1 MFKGWYSNMRSAIKI
16 SSLLLAV
23 VMLVSAIFVSG
34 CSFAPE
40 WSYKTSEKE
49 LAIGVY
55 ICALRSA
62 YSKAETKA
70 KELEDYDSSKDSWL
84 DMEITDDDGNT
95 EVARTWIKQKAE
107 EQCLEYLVI
116 ENELKSTGATTDSA
130 KMDEARAQAKTSWEV
145 GQQTMYGQM
154 PAAKTSL
161 EKYGVSLDSYTY
173 VVADAPQNEETLFDF
188 LYSSEGPKAVADDEL
203 VKYVQ
208 DNYVDYAYIS
218 VPLYNSQQA
227 EGEQQ
232 ATSTAKSDEEKKK
245 INDQINGYAKSINE
259 GKSYDDVISE
269 YMKESGLTES
279 PSKDNIEFKDDFS
292 AGEQIKAAYDKL
304 TPGKAAV
311 VTVGEDPN
319 ASVYL
324 VYKKDIKSDAAKYV
338 SENRDTVLHKAKEKD
353 FEDYLKKLA
362 ENLDYEKSSAV
373 DKYDPKMFFEPVE
386 TTKAAEQSSEDS
398 DSSDAASGEES
409 SAE

>member
-1 MFKGWYSNMRSAIKI
+1 MMKPAVKI

-23 VMLVSAIFVSG
+23 VMLISVLLVSG
-34 CSFAPE
+34 CSLGKE

-107 EQCLEYLVI
+107 EQCLQYLVI

-188 LYSSEGPKAVADDEL
+188 LYKFYSPFLHPKNQFDKSGDNAGSDSAQKPHNLPQFCLDDRQLCVVAR
-203 VKYVQ
+203 Q
-208 DNYVDYAYIS
+208 PFVDLLHRAITLL
-218 VPLYNSQQA
+218 P
-227 EGEQQ
+227 
-232 ATSTAKSDEEKKK
+232 SDENLFQPVNVFT
-245 INDQINGYAKSINE
+245 IN
-259 GKSYDDVISE
+259 
-269 YMKESGLTES
+269 
-279 PSKDNIEFKDDFS
+279 
-292 AGEQIKAAYDKL
+292 
-304 TPGKAAV
+304 
-311 VTVGEDPN
+311 
-319 ASVYL
+319 
-324 VYKKDIKSDAAKYV
+324 
-338 SENRDTVLHKAKEKD
+338 H
-353 FEDYLKKLA
+353 
-362 ENLDYEKSSAV
+362 
-373 DKYDPKMFFEPVE
+373 
-386 TTKAAEQSSEDS
+386 
-398 DSSDAASGEES
+398 
-409 SAE
+409 